1 MWTRIFSIALSL
13 MMFASV
19 VQAGPASPDW
29 IDFEQPDGSAFI
41 GKKKGDEFQK
51 WVETD
56 TGYTVIRN
64 KANRAWEYAE
74 KAPDGTLRGS
84 GVQVFPG
91 QSAPASIG
99 KGLRPPR
106 DKVAIVKQNRAMN
119 EILQERTAASTAE
132 QSAPAEMSASESSFA
147 PGDWT
152 PTPVSGTRKILMV
165 LVNFSDRSL
174 ATTAQGW
181 YDSVFSTTPGVKSVA
196 NFYKDNSFNTLSIT
210 PVTHSQA
217 GNPDGVVTVTVPHL
231 HPDNGTTES
240 TWVIA
245 AINAASS
252 YVNFAALDT
261 NANGFVD
268 RTEAVVYFVVAGY
281 EESGTSKTPSVW
293 AHATSYGSGWFTAAG
308 MKFQNYALNGELNHY
323 DVQHPMGVIAHEMGH
338 QICGLPDLYDTA
350 SYNAGLGT
358 FSLMASGSWGG
369 DTNEYG
375 GTTPT
380 ALDAWSRQYLGW
392 TTPVAPDTPGAITIG
407 HALSSSSA
415 ALKFMNSAQ
424 STSEYFLAENRYPT
438 GWDLGNRRYL
448 GSGWSGGLLITHV
461 DVTSGTQGY
470 NDINRYVA
478 GGHQGVMAEQ
488 ASTASCNM
496 ATSSCRGHS
505 TTLFYSGNSAAFTDG
520 SAPNSRYYSGI
531 QSGINIT
538 GISAPGTT
546 MSLTYGVT
554 PTPTTAV
561 TLTPGVASPQPVAT
575 NVTFTASGSGGTGS
589 YEYEFYLLAPGTS
602 TWVKKQAYSS
612 TATWA
617 WSTSGLAAGTYQ
629 VCAFARTAGT
639 SPAIGYDTYKVITFT
654 LNALPP
660 ATGVTLTPS
669 VASPQNVATSV
680 TFTAAGAGGT
690 GSYEYEFYTLAPG
703 SKAWVKQRAYS
714 STTAWAWNTAGAKA
728 GTWQVCVW
736 TKSAGTAPRYGYDT
750 YKIITYT
757 LNALPATTSVTLT
770 PSVAS
775 PKTIGTAVTFTA
787 AGAGGT
793 GSYEYEFYTLAPGS
807 KTWVK
812 QRAYSS
818 TATWAWNTTGLAA
831 GAYQV
836 CVWAKSA
843 NSGPAAGYDTYK
855 VLTYEL
861 KSMLVSLT
869 PSVASPQNVATSVT
883 FTATGSGGS
892 GSYEYEFYTLAPG
905 ATAWVKQRAYSSTAT
920 WAWNT
925 AGAKAGTWQVCVWTK
940 NTGTSPA
947 TGYDSYAL
955 VTYTLNALAPAT
967 AVTLAPSVAS
977 PKPIGT
983 SVTFTAAGAG
993 GTGSYEYEFYT
1004 LAPGSKTWVKQR
1016 TYNSTATWAWNTTG
1030 LAAGTWQVC
1039 VWAKSA
1045 NSGPA
1050 TGYDT
1055 YKILTYEIKPI
1066 VTSLT
1071 SSVASPQDVATSVT
1085 FTAAAAGSSGS
1096 FEYEFYILPPGGSWT
1111 KKQAYSSTV
1120 TWTWDTAGAKAGT
1133 WQVCVWVK
1141 NAGTSPAAGYD
1152 AYALVTYTLS
1162 ALAPATAVTLTPN
1175 VASPQAV
1182 GGTSITFTAEGSG
1195 GTGTFEYE
1203 FYLLAPGTSTWVKK
1217 QTYGTNDAWEWD
1229 TTGLA
1234 KGTYQVCVWAKSA
1247 GSGPTAGYDTY
1258 KTLSYALN

>member
-1 MWTRIFSIALSL
+1 MWTRIFSIFLSL
-13 MMFASV
+13 MMLASV

-64 KANRAWEYAE
+64 KANRIWEYAE

-106 DKVAIVKQNRAMN
+106 DKAAIVKQNRAMN

-132 QSAPAEMSASESSFA
+132 QSPPAEMSASESSFA

-181 YDSVFSTTPGVKSVA
+181 YDAVFSTTPGVKSVA
-196 NFYKDNSFNTLSIT
+196 NFYKDNSFNTLSIN

-217 GNPDGVVTVTVPHL
+217 GNPNGVVTVTVPHL

-240 TWVIA
+240 TWVVA

-392 TTPVAPDTPGAITIG
+392 TTPVVPSSPGTINIG
-407 HALSSSSA
+407 HALSSNNA
-415 ALKFMNSAQ
+415 ALKFINGAQ

-448 GSGWSGGLLITHV
+448 GSGWSGGLLITHI
-461 DVTSGTQGY
+461 DIASGTQGY

-496 ATSSCRGHS
+496 AASSCRGHS

-554 PTPTTAV
+554 PTPATGVTVTTDKV
-561 TLTPGVASPQPVAT
+561 SPQVAGT
-575 NVTFTASGSGGTGS
+575 TVTFTASGSGGSGS
-589 YEYEFYLLAPGTS
+589 YEYRFSIKSPSGAWS
-602 TWVKKQAYSS
+602 TPQAYSS

-617 WSTSGLAAGTYQ
+617 FNTTGKAAGTYL
-629 VCAFARTAGT
+629 VEVAVRAAGSTA
-639 SPAIGYDTYKVITFT
+639 SFEAYKNVSFVVST
-654 LNALPP
+654 NA
-660 ATGVTLTPS
+660 ATGVTVTTDK
-669 VASPQNVATSV
+669 ASPQVAGTTV
-680 TFTAAGAGGT
+680 TFTA
-690 GSYEYEFYTLAPG
+690 S
-703 SKAWVKQRAYS
+703 
-714 STTAWAWNTAGAKA
+714 
-728 GTWQVCVW
+728 
-736 TKSAGTAPRYGYDT
+736 
-750 YKIITYT
+750 
-757 LNALPATTSVTLT
+757 
-770 PSVAS
+770 
-775 PKTIGTAVTFTA
+775 
-787 AGAGGT
+787 
-793 GSYEYEFYTLAPGS
+793 
-807 KTWVK
+807 
-812 QRAYSS
+812 
-818 TATWAWNTTGLAA
+818 
-831 GAYQV
+831 
-836 CVWAKSA
+836 
-843 NSGPAAGYDTYK
+843 
-855 VLTYEL
+855 
-861 KSMLVSLT
+861 
-869 PSVASPQNVATSVT
+869 
-883 FTATGSGGS
+883 GSGGS
-892 GSYEYEFYTLAPG
+892 GSYEYRFSIKSPSG
-905 ATAWVKQRAYSSTAT
+905 AWSTPQAYSSTAT
-920 WAWNT
+920 WAFNT
-925 AGAKAGTWQVCVWTK
+925 TGKAAGTYLVEVAVRAAGSTASFEAYK
-940 NTGTSPA
+940 NVSFVVSTNAATGVTVTTDKTSPQ
-947 TGYDSYAL
+947 
-955 VTYTLNALAPAT
+955 
-967 AVTLAPSVAS
+967 VA
-977 PKPIGT
+977 GT
-983 SVTFTAAGAG
+983 TVTFTASGSG
-993 GTGSYEYEFYT
+993 GSGSYEYRFSIKSPSGAWSTPQAY
-1004 LAPGSKTWVKQR
+1004 S
-1016 TYNSTATWAWNTTG
+1016 STATWAFNTTG
-1030 LAAGTWQVC
+1030 KAAGTYLVE
-1039 VWAKSA
+1039 VAVRAAGSTASFEAYKNVSFVVSTNA
-1045 NSGPA
+1045 A
-1050 TGYDT
+1050 TG
-1055 YKILTYEIKPI
+1055 
-1066 VTSLT
+1066 VTVT
-1071 SSVASPQDVATSVT
+1071 TDKTSPQVAGTTVT
-1085 FTAAAAGSSGS
+1085 FTASGS
-1096 FEYEFYILPPGGSWT
+1096 GGSGSYEYRFSIKSPSGAWST
-1111 KKQAYSSTV
+1111 PQAYSSTA
-1120 TWTWDTAGAKAGT
+1120 TWAFNTTGKAAGT
-1133 WQVCVWVK
+1133 YLVEVAVR
-1141 NAGTSPAAGYD
+1141 AAGSTASFE
-1152 AYALVTYTLS
+1152 AYKNVSFVVSTP
-1162 ALAPATAVTLTPN
+1162 APPDMN
-1175 VASPQAV
+1175 VAIEN
-1182 GGTSITFTAEGSG
+1182 TTAEGGSVI
-1195 GTGTFEYE
+1195 TFAASVADTNSYE
-1203 FYLLAPGTSTWVKK
+1203 FRFWLKAPGKAWTIVRDYDSTSEWS
-1217 QTYGTNDAWEWD
+1217 WE
-1229 TTGLA
+1229 TLGHPP
-1234 KGTYQVCVWAKSA
+1234 GTYQVEIDARV
-1247 GSGPTAGYDTY
+1247 SGTSPIAGYDSY
-1258 KTLSYALN
+1258 KMLTLLLY